1 MSSCLILQLE
11 TNPTDRNFK
20 KHILAQFSNESE
32 EGRNGDASW
41 PLWGLSMRL
50 IQAVSL
56 MASKIYLILGM
67 VLMLIATVSTR
78 WVFIGMVQD
87 GILTQIL

>member
-1 MSSCLILQLE
+1 
-11 TNPTDRNFK
+11 
-20 KHILAQFSNESE
+20 
-32 EGRNGDASW
+32 
-41 PLWGLSMRL
+41 MRL